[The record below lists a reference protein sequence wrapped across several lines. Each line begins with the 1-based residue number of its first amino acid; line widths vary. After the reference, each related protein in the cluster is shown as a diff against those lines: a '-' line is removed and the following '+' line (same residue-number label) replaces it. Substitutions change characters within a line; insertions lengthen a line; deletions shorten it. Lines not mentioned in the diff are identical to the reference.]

1 MTSSANKS
9 TSSTGSNLYFFHFRY
24 FTVVKGTNTTEDET
38 MVKDLVVKKRFFE
51 TVNKKIKLDVQANS
65 GAASNIPKIEIF
77 KRSQEISK
85 TGRKKGSKTIGIS
98 KLRQINPNIKF
109 IEESVIG
116 TPCDIGKN
124 CALKNYEQFMVKINT
139 GCFLRPISTYISQ
152 NMYYEFPNTP
162 TNQKKEPVLDRILPG
177 F

>member
-1 MTSSANKS
+1 MLLKYMTSSANKS
-9 TSSTGSNLYFFHFRY
+9 TSSTGSNLYCFHFRY

-51 TVNKKIKLDVQANS
+51 TVNKKIRLDVQANS

-124 CALKNYEQFMVKINT
+124 CALKDYEQFMVKINT
-139 GCFLRPISTYISQ
+139 GCFLRLISTYISQ
-152 NMYYEFPNTP
+152 NMYN
-162 TNQKKEPVLDRILPG
+162 VL
-177 F
+177 